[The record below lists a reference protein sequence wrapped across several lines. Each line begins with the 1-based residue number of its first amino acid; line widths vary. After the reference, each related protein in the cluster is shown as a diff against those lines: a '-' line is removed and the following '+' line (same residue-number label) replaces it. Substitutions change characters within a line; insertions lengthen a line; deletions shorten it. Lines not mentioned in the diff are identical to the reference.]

1 MAEAG
6 NFSAGRRIDQ
16 GDRLRSQ
23 VCGKQRAVGGEG
35 ALQAAGGADRTRK
48 APDQGSGP
56 GIPTGEGIQV
66 SGEEL
71 RSVGMETDGGFG
83 KSGREQLEPGVFCD
97 VPDDDPVSFLL
108 GCCDESGIRADRHG
122 IQQGFYGRERACG
135 VISGLTEQANVVTVS
150 QGDGAMKLTDGQVI
164 QIMPRATG
172 IWGRGIQ
179 QFRGL
184 QSPVWLGVCRGEI
197 W

>member
-1 MAEAG
+1 M
-6 NFSAGRRIDQ
+6 
-16 GDRLRSQ
+16 
-23 VCGKQRAVGGEG
+23 
-35 ALQAAGGADRTRK
+35 QAAGGADRTRK

-71 RSVGMETDGGFG
+71 RSVGMEADGGFG

-122 IQQGFYGRERACG
+122 IQQGFYGWERACG
-135 VISGLTEQANVVTVS
+135 VISGLTEQANVVTFDYRCAGGAFGRAEVTLLTPRS
-150 QGDGAMKLTDGQVI
+150 LKVHTQGISGGLPFDDTLYAR
-164 QIMPRATG
+164 RAGNCPQTLST
-172 IWGRGIQ
+172 RLPS
-179 QFRGL
+179 R
-184 QSPVWLGVCRGEI
+184 RY
-197 W
+197 